1 MEKFMDYKGF
11 TLIELVMIIVLL
23 GIIAV
28 FVAPRMPGVT
38 STKAAAFRD
47 KLRPL

>member
-28 FVAPRMPGVT
+28 FVAPRMPDVT
-38 STKAAAFRD
+38 STKAAAC
-47 KLRPL
+47 P